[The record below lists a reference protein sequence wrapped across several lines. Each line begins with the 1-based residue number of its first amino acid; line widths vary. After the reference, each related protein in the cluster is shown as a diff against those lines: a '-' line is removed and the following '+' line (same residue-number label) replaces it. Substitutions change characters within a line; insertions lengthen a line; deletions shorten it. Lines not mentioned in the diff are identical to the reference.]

1 MVEDEILSEDSS
13 GEEKP
18 ENERYVPIK
27 PQSRGSSTKKIVLL
41 LVTFI
46 AIIVILLVVLMAFFQ
61 PGIVGKWHV
70 TRMQYSIFSSEIDE
84 TFEFYPNG
92 TGWVK
97 NQGITEHFQ
106 WEFVGKDKVNLT
118 FRSGGYLVI
127 SYKIDGDKITMKYL
141 DTLGQ
146 EVTLYGKR
154 VS

>member
-1 MVEDEILSEDSS
+1 MVEDEILSE
-13 GEEKP
+13 EEKP

-27 PQSRGSSTKKIVLL
+27 PSPGASSTKKIVLL
-41 LVTFI
+41 LVSFI
-46 AIIVILLVVLMAFFQ
+46 TIIVILLVVLMAFYQ
-61 PGIVGKWHV
+61 PGIVGKWHI
-70 TRMQYSIFSSEIDE
+70 TKMEYSIFSREIDE

-106 WEFVGKDKVNLT
+106 WEFAGKDKVNLT

-127 SYKIDGDKITMKYL
+127 SYKIDGDKITMKY
-141 DTLGQ
+141 DNSFGQ